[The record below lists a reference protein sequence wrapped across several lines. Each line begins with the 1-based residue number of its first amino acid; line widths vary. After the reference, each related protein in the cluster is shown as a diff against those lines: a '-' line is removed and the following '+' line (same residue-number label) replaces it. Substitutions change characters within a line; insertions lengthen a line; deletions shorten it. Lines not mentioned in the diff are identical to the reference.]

1 MTIAG
6 GKPERINQ
14 GRKSLFQFMVA
25 RLCGSYGGQ
34 NSVVIGGY
42 LIIVASNPEEWEMK
56 GPGVLRS
63 LWFWLSPARPLWLH
77 LQPAPLAPPPARP
90 LWLRPA
96 SFTFLW
102 SMFRSQLCSSTL
114 PDPSHSTPWSFFHSF
129 SFPFSL
135 PLESKL
141 QMKKILTQS
150 KKKY

>member
-25 RLCGSYGGQ
+25 LLCGSYGGQ

-63 LWFWLSPARPLWLH
+63 L
-77 LQPAPLAPPPARP
+77 
-90 LWLRPA
+90 
-96 SFTFLW
+96 
-102 SMFRSQLCSSTL
+102 
-114 PDPSHSTPWSFFHSF
+114 
-129 SFPFSL
+129 
-135 PLESKL
+135 
-141 QMKKILTQS
+141 
-150 KKKY
+150 

>member
-63 LWFWLSPARPLWLH
+63 LWFWLSPARPLWLR
-77 LQPAPLAPPPARP
+77 LQPTPSGSASSPPPLALACILHIFMKYVPITVVFLHPP
-90 LWLRPA
+90 
-96 SFTFLW
+96 
-102 SMFRSQLCSSTL
+102 RSQPLNSML
-114 PDPSHSTPWSFFHSF
+114 FLSFFLF
-129 SFPFSL
+129 SFLSTFRKQTTN
-135 PLESKL
+135 E
-141 QMKKILTQS
+141 KILTQS
-150 KKKY
+150 KKKN